1 MPGHRRVVAVL
12 CVGASAMFAAM
23 YSTQSVVVEIARGL
37 DTSASTAG
45 LTVSVV
51 VAAVAAGSWIA
62 GPLSDRIGRKRVMA
76 GSAALL
82 LLPTVGVV
90 VAPSIG
96 VLLACRALQGLLM
109 PGLLTVAVSYLVEHV
124 PPRVLGAATGAY
136 TASLVAGGL
145 LARLVPAIGAELS
158 GWRVGLAAIVPSV
171 ALGAV
176 RLTVLLPPDA
186 PQAAPPRRPATVP
199 ALRTA
204 P

>member
-45 LTVSVV
+45 LTVC
-51 VAAVAAGSWIA
+51 
-62 GPLSDRIGRKRVMA
+62 
-76 GSAALL
+76 
-82 LLPTVGVV
+82 VV

-158 GWRVGLAAIVPSV
+158 GWRVGLAAIVPIPRHRRSQTSNTSPTIAVFSV
-171 ALGAV
+171 AATV
-176 RLTVLLPPDA
+176 SYPKLTVPGVVMGCGPLRGEAKSD
-186 PQAAPPRRPATVP
+186 RP
-199 ALRTA
+199 L
-204 P
+204 